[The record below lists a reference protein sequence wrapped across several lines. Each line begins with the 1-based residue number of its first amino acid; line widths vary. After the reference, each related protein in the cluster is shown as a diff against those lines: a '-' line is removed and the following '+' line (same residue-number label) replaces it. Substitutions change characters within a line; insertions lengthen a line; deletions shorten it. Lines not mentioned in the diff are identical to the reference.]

1 MGVGFGTCTRAPSLV
16 EKFCMMSSGWCLEDV
31 AGRTISALLAVE
43 DFQGDRSGGGRDDM
57 DDG

>member
-1 MGVGFGTCTRAPSLV
+1 
-16 EKFCMMSSGWCLEDV
+16 MMSSGWCLEDV